1 MSVILRKPEVA
12 NFADISK
19 NGVMLTTS
27 IVKNH
32 LEWQELQNM
41 FYNANFIVIS
51 RSKNFKDF
59 LWKMLMSVQLKTL
72 VTWFFLF
79 WI

>member
-19 NGVMLTTS
+19 NGVILTTS

-32 LEWQELQNM
+32 LE
-41 FYNANFIVIS
+41 
-51 RSKNFKDF
+51 
-59 LWKMLMSVQLKTL
+59 
-72 VTWFFLF
+72 
-79 WI
+79 